1 MYTGNIFTGAGVK
14 IDVILDK
21 TPQTWVPS
29 ATYTSGGHAN
39 PRMSKLVFK
48 NQNTADPDRPY
59 TFEFPLCEW
68 IEIRMEQRIDNA
80 GDYIETLSVRTN
92 AVGNATESP
101 EVLYTVANPTP
112 LEIMLDDIWL
122 GKGVTPTGKF
132 KNFNFYSDECEVD
145 KANYG
150 GGGGCVPQTTTTLP
164 PATAPT
170 VVAPKQPNANYIPDP
185 NWALAYLAG
194 ADLPNPAGGTHKPAI
209 AANVAEADRNLPEWF
224 ATAEPKTYKTLTPW
238 LNWADGLRAYR
249 NCSEFQQNSITNP
262 GSVTWTNLDEFRCQ
276 LLRGVALN
284 GPTAV
289 ELTSDINQDF
299 HKQQILCTQE
309 MVDNKDVNCPQL
321 NCCLGNCDPCF
332 SDDGCTCAEPCPLKL
347 CKTKVPLKPDG
358 VWVNLAET
366 HQINVSADGS
376 TTNGWEEIG

>member
-1 MYTGNIFTGAGVK
+1 MGAITNWFSDNKVQTVTIFKQYDLVFKVYFGDIDQLGNSDNSGVTPTECATESPQCGPLYTGNIFTGAGVK
-14 IDVILDK
+14 IDVILDA

-29 ATYTSGGHAN
+29 ATYTSGGHDN

-170 VVAPKQPNANYIPDP
+170 VNPPKQPNANYIPDP
-185 NWALAYLAG
+185 NWALAYLG
-194 ADLPNPAGGTHKPAI
+194 K
-209 AANVAEADRNLPEWF
+209 
-224 ATAEPKTYKTLTPW
+224 
-238 LNWADGLRAYR
+238 
-249 NCSEFQQNSITNP
+249 EFN
-262 GSVTWTNLDEFRCQ
+262 
-276 LLRGVALN
+276 
-284 GPTAV
+284 
-289 ELTSDINQDF
+289 
-299 HKQQILCTQE
+299 
-309 MVDNKDVNCPQL
+309 
-321 NCCLGNCDPCF
+321 
-332 SDDGCTCAEPCPLKL
+332 
-347 CKTKVPLKPDG
+347 
-358 VWVNLAET
+358 
-366 HQINVSADGS
+366 
-376 TTNGWEEIG
+376 